1 MRSGLEDREVLR
13 PADES
18 LKDFAAW
25 KAVIFEHCEARW
37 MLVTNEPYCLMAGY
51 MCSKDHCPR
60 RVTEATL
67 KQETEVPKP

>member
-1 MRSGLEDREVLR
+1 MDETLPVR

-18 LKDFAAW
+18 LKEFAAW
-25 KAVIFEHCEARW
+25 KEIIFDKCIARW

-60 RVTEATL
+60 RVTEEIIE
-67 KQETEVPKP
+67 KEEIEPC